1 MIFLLV
7 GSARVTQRID
17 QRRWELK
24 LRCSIGTR
32 CRPRNGADSVRAGI
46 LHRLPNTWSRTM
58 EAERLNAI
66 AEKLDDLATRGREL
80 RRYL

>member
-1 MIFLLV
+1 MIFLLA
-7 GSARVTQRID
+7 GSAVTQRID
-17 QRRWELK
+17 QQRRELK
-24 LRCSIGTR
+24 LRCSIGIVMSA
-32 CRPRNGADSVRAGI
+32 RNRALGARAGI
-46 LHRLPNTWSRTM
+46 LYRLPNTWSRNM